1 MNENISKEPI
11 IRKTIF
17 LFIGLTIVMLFF
29 QGFYFYNMI
38 NKIQNKEIKNYE
50 NIIGTLV
57 KIAPEKQ
64 YEIGQALFENKQKDT
79 LDLGRK
85 LLKQY
90 GYKENMYLLNNK
102 ISGKVYKNFLYKI
115 FIISI
120 VIIISFT
127 VLAISGYRS
136 ILKN

>member
-38 NKIQNKEIKNYE
+38 NKIQNEEIKNYE

-102 ISGKVYKNFLYKI
+102 ISGKVYKNFYIKFYNKYSNHN
-115 FIISI
+115 FIYS
-120 VIIISFT
+120 V
-127 VLAISGYRS
+127 GY
-136 ILKN
+136 IGV

>member
-38 NKIQNKEIKNYE
+38 NKIQNEEIKNYE

-90 GYKENMYLLNNK
+90 GYKENMY
-102 ISGKVYKNFLYKI
+102 
-115 FIISI
+115 
-120 VIIISFT
+120 
-127 VLAISGYRS
+127 
-136 ILKN
+136 